1 MGPILDSAAIALGGD
16 LLARD
21 RVLVVPHAT
30 RIVIADDQPVVCAGF
45 RAVLE
50 RERDLAVAGAA
61 ASVAEMVE
69 LVRETRADV
78 ALLDL
83 ELPDVGGIEATR
95 RLLDDPMC
103 AGVKVLIL
111 AAQDGEDDLFAALR
125 TGARGFILKSTE
137 PIDLVRA
144 VRVVAAG
151 DALLSPGATR
161 QLIAEFASRPS
172 LELPSPEQLDELTA
186 REREVMTLVA
196 AGLRNDQIAE
206 RFLIGQATVK
216 THVSRTLRKLGAR
229 DRAHLVAIAYQ
240 VGLVLPGALRAA
252 PSGGVAS
259 TT

>member
-1 MGPILDSAAIALGGD
+1 MVPILDAAAVAFGGD
-16 LLARD
+16 LLVRD
-21 RVLVVPHAT
+21 PVLGVPDVVRV
-30 RIVIADDQPVVCAGF
+30 VIADVQPVVRAGF

-50 RERDLAVAGAA
+50 GERDLAVAGAA
-61 ASVAEMVE
+61 TTVEELVA
-69 LVRETRADV
+69 LVRESRPDI

-95 RLLDDPMC
+95 RILDDPMC

-125 TGARGFILKSTE
+125 TGARGFLLKSTE

-161 QLIAEFASRPS
+161 RLIAEFASRPP

-196 AGLRNDQIAE
+196 AGLRNEQIAE
-206 RFLIGQATVK
+206 RFVIGQATVK
-216 THVSRTLRKLGAR
+216 THVNRTLRKLGAR

-240 VGLVLPGALRAA
+240 VGLVLPGGLRAA
-252 PSGGVAS
+252 PSVGGY
-259 TT
+259 